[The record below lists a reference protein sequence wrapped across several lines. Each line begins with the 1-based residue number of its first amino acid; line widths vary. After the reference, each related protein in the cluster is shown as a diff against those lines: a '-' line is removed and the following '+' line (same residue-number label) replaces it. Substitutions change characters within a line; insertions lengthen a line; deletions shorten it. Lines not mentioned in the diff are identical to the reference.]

1 MYGEW
6 LPFYPVP
13 FYPRYVHRVG
23 TKNSSVSVILSVHKL
38 NLSLCQSLKITRAV
52 AAIIILYAGLRIVW
66 MTTIWGWLLLHM
78 PAYALCSIHL
88 RKYSSYMTLFIESRT
103 YMYCTQ
109 VDSIIFCEEGHCL
122 FLHVFQHVQY
132 IYQPWRQQLPC
143 QPSERERLW
152 VSGQLWGS
160 VVSSCR

>member
-13 FYPRYVHRVG
+13 FYLRYMHRVG

-38 NLSLCQSLKITRAV
+38 NLSLCQSWKITRAV

-78 PAYALCSIHL
+78 PAYAPCSIHL

-103 YMYCTQ
+103 YMIVLYAGWQ
-109 VDSIIFCEEGHCL
+109 HHLLWRRSLLIPACL
-122 FLHVFQHVQY
+122 PARPVY
-132 IYQPWRQQLPC
+132 IPAMTTTVTMSTIRKGETLSVW
-143 QPSERERLW
+143 
-152 VSGQLWGS
+152 S
-160 VVSSCR
+160 VVGFGCFFM